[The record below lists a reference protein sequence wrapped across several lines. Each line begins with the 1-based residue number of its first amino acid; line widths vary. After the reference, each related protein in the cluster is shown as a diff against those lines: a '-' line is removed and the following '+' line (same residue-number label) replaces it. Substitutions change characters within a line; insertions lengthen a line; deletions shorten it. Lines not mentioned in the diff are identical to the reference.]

1 MELTRK
7 NMLYLAAAIVA
18 AFVAWLFWSGKAHA
32 DPWNGFYVGAGGSYN
47 AGVLED
53 SLGAEGP
60 GIHGIIGYDARI
72 GRFVPGVF
80 AEYGHK
86 SFDWASFFG
95 NTDVDVTSWVAGGR
109 LGFLV
114 SDSALLFVSAGYT
127 QGDADITDPWGD
139 EESVDLSGYVLG
151 AGADLQLDHGFFLRP
166 EYRLTKYNE
175 IDDDTAD
182 ASVHSGMLTFG
193 YKFNWAADPLSRAAP
208 MK

>member
-7 NMLYLAAAIVA
+7 NMLLLAGAIVL
-18 AFVAWLFWSGKAHA
+18 AFVGYLVWTGKAHA
-32 DPWNGFYVGAGGSYN
+32 DPWNGFYVGVGGSYN
-47 AGVLED
+47 AAVLED
-53 SLGAEGP
+53 ALGAEGP
-60 GIHGIIGYDARI
+60 GIHGIVGYDARI
-72 GRFVPGVF
+72 GRFVPGIW
-80 AEYGHK
+80 AEYGTK
-86 SFDWASFFG
+86 TFDWDGSFFG

-127 QGDADITDPWGD
+127 QGDADITPPKGKDF
-139 EESVDLSGYVLG
+139 SVDVTGYVLG

-182 ASVHSGMLTFG
+182 ASVHSGMLTVG
-193 YKFNWAADPLSRAAP
+193 YKFNWAADPLARAP